1 MKDLE
6 FLDKQ
11 IIFLEESIR
20 IQELMSNKTN
30 KTLIRESA
38 IAGMTDDALRA
49 SIKTGIKD
57 AIKDTID
64 DVIKNASKETAAD
77 LLKGNVKKV
86 LGDGFITKNYAKIQ
100 SAVETK
106 LGQKLAPQ
114 EKLAITTELKNMKL
128 NGQLDDIYKKTGQEV
143 TQTYSQKL
151 SNVAQGSVDNTVT
164 AAGKNLDKSGQKI
177 VEFVKKNATKSKTWW
192 KGKFQKWGWVDGA
205 GKLTSKGRKRI
216 VQVLGVAALTWWLTS
231 GNDETKIPDPKP
243 EDTNNT
249 DNTNN
254 TGNTNSTTNYTNCT
268 DFPYKKGCQSS
279 VIAEVQQCLGL
290 TADGKFGPN
299 TEKTLK
305 DKGYGAEITKEVYD
319 KIKANCGG
327 TSSATTTTTLNPADN
342 YTLTDV
348 DAENASSLF
357 K

>member
-11 IIFLEESIR
+11 IMFLEESIR

-30 KTLIRESA
+30 KFLIREGA

-57 AIKDTID
+57 AIRDTID
-64 DVIKNASKETAAD
+64 DVIKNASKETAED

-86 LGDGFITKNYAKIQ
+86 LGDGFVTKNYAKIQ

-143 TQTYSQKL
+143 TQTYSQRL
-151 SNVAQGSVDNTVT
+151 SKVAQGSADNTVT
-164 AAGKNLDKSGQKI
+164 AAGKNLDKSGQK
-177 VEFVKKNATKSKTWW
+177 VLDFVKRNATKSKTWW

-205 GKLTSKGRKRI
+205 GKLTSKGRKRMALI
-216 VQVLGVAALTWWLTS
+216 LGAAAVTWWMMS
-231 GNDETKIPDPKP
+231 GNDDEKIPNPKP
-243 EDTNNT
+243 DNT
-249 DNTNN
+249 DGGSGGGD
-254 TGNTNSTTNYTNCT
+254 TGGGTGGTTYTNCT
-268 DFPYKKGCQSS
+268 DFPYKKGCQNS

-327 TSSATTTTTLNPADN
+327 SSTTTTTTLNPADN
-342 YTLTDV
+342 YTLVDV